1 MADGLDD
8 YFKGLQGTHTG
19 SYSNHVGLTAY
30 EKNNNNTTTSNTSS
44 PQTGNDSDWGGA
56 ILVFFG
62 VFFLFG
68 AISKLIEFTHY
79 LFITYWLHALWTVI
93 ILTII
98 TLILRRI
105 YQNNKSY
112 WNNFLSKLKSI
123 LKKTLTVIGV
133 TLGVTLAV
141 SLSTLLLQQIF

>member
-30 EKNNNNTTTSNTSS
+30 EKNTNYTTTSNTSN
-44 PQTGNDSDWGGA
+44 PQTGSDSDWGGA
-56 ILVFFG
+56 ALVFLG
-62 VFFLFG
+62 LFFLLG

-79 LFITYWLHALWTVI
+79 LFVTYWLHALWTVI
-93 ILTII
+93 ILTIVI
-98 TLILRRI
+98 LIVRRI

-112 WNNFLSKLKSI
+112 WDNFLSKLKSI
-123 LKKTLTVIGV
+123 LKKTLMVI
-133 TLGVTLAV
+133 GVTLAV
-141 SLSTLLLQQIF
+141 SLSTLILQQIF